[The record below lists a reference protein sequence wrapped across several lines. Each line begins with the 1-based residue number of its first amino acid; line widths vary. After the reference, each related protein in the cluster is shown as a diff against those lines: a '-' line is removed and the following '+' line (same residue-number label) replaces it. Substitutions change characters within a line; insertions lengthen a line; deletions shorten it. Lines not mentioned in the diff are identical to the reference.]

1 MKLPLISK
9 KSDQAAASVGVLGV
23 AMTGKM
29 LFDLVR
35 EVSFDDIKDEANRP
49 PSLLVMATTNDEA
62 EQFARLLTGEGNPI
76 GVGTGTIDKQ
86 IWNATSYD
94 AIVVHDPLSTGAAA
108 RLNVSVPD
116 GAWPEETSQA
126 VSLLVTAMALSAVV
140 SLEVQ
145 PARATSA
152 PAVKTPGRLA
162 PFTRSRP
169 AQREDPD
176 ADQLQ
181 SSTFHPLLRLGNPNY
196 SRGRGSVAVKTL
208 AREVPNESHAPPNG
222 TDRSWGIL
230 IPGSAEA
237 ALRPRSSG
245 DRAVVS

>member
-1 MKLPLISK
+1 MFSTSPRM
-9 KSDQAAASVGVLGV
+9 QPVLCQQVELG
-23 AMTGKM
+23 
-29 LFDLVR
+29 DLR
-35 EVSFDDIKDEANRP
+35 A
-49 PSLLVMATTNDEA
+49 
-62 EQFARLLTGEGNPI
+62 
-76 GVGTGTIDKQ
+76 GVGH
-86 IWNATSYD
+86 
-94 AIVVHDPLSTGAAA
+94 VE
-108 RLNVSVPD
+108 RESVPD

-176 ADQLQ
+176 ADQPQ

-208 AREVPNESHAPPNG
+208 AREVPERIARAAQRDGPVM
-222 TDRSWGIL
+222 GIL

-237 ALRPRSSG
+237 ALRPCSSG